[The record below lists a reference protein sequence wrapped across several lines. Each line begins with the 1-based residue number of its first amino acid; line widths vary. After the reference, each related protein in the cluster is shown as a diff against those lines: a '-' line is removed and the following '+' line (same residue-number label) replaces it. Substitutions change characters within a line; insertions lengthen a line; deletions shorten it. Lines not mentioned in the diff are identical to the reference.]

1 MSDTERFQP
10 DPDLERSRLAPLLLR
25 AYALRPLRSVCVN
38 LALRL
43 EGGAFHSATL
53 RRLLARYHGVRIGA
67 YSYGPCLTPGLF
79 PAGVTIGRYVS
90 IGHGVRVFLRNHPM
104 DRPSMHPFFFNSRLG
119 YIAQDT
125 VPMSR
130 LWIGHDAWIGENA
143 IITPSCHR
151 IGIGAVIGAGAV
163 VTRDVPDFAVVAG
176 NPAALIRYRF
186 SANTVE
192 HLRRMRLWEHRP
204 QVLRDMMRTFDPNAQ
219 HDSLQTK
226 RAAA

>member
-1 MSDTERFQP
+1 MNDLELLQP
-10 DPDLERSRLAPLLLR
+10 DPDLRRSRLAPLLLR
-25 AYALRPLRSVCVN
+25 AYALRSLRSICIN

-43 EGGAFHSATL
+43 ERGEFHSATL
-53 RRLLARYHGVRIGA
+53 RSILAHYHGVRIGA

-90 IGHGVRVFLRNHPM
+90 IAHGVRILLRNHPM

-125 VPMSR
+125 APPSR

-151 IGIGAVIGAGAV
+151 IGIGAVVGAGAV

-186 SANTVE
+186 PDDTAA
-192 HLRRMRLWEHRP
+192 HLRRQRFWEHP
-204 QVLRDMMRTFDPNAQ
+204 PHILRDMMSAFDPNAP
-219 HDSLQTK
+219 HETLHNT